1 MKVLSKLKADREPI
15 VKQTYSTKSVKLV
28 SVMRTLKWPPI
39 KSNLR
44 HLFRLFWV
52 AVLVAVR

>member
-1 MKVLSKLKADREPI
+1 MKVLSILKADREPV
-15 VKQTYSTKSVKLV
+15 VKQSYGTKSVKLV

-39 KSNLR
+39 KSSLR
-44 HLFRLFWV
+44 HLLRLFWV